1 MTKNLKKY
9 KYDRFHPKRQS
20 NVYMIALKGFVK
32 AKTTE
37 FLERTR
43 AEDL

>member
-9 KYDRFHPKRQS
+9 KYDMFRFRKQS
-20 NVYMIALKGFVK
+20 NVYKIALKGFVK
-32 AKTTE
+32 VKTAE

-43 AEDL
+43 MEDL